1 MILQRESKVPVWG
14 FGQPGSQVTGEFAGQ
29 TKTAVGDKYGAW
41 MLKLD
46 PLKVSFEKRGF
57 QVKIQVKNK
66 WGESLIL
73 KSVNEPTP
81 LFSQ

>member
-57 QVKIQVKNK
+57 QVKNK